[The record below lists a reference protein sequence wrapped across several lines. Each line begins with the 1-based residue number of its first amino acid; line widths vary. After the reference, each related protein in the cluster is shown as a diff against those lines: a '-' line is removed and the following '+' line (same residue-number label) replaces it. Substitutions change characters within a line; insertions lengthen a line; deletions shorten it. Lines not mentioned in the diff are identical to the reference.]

1 MNVTMEQMEK
11 LLQGQYTFKFW
22 AFSMLLT
29 QLKNK
34 YAIEPTQT
42 NLERCTDE
50 MNSFLKKYQA
60 ILAQDFAIIQGI

>member
-1 MNVTMEQMEK
+1 MNVTTQQMEK
-11 LLQGQYTFKFW
+11 LLQGQHTFKLW

-34 YAIEPTQT
+34 YAIDPTEA
-42 NLERCTDE
+42 NLENCANE

-60 ILAQDFAIIQGI
+60 ILAQDFATIENI